1 MMRII
6 FNAII
11 ISVAANLI
19 LEVMPWWVII
29 FIAFLVLALFRLPAK
44 SSFISGALGGGM
56 YSLVSSLYTDIVNG
70 SLLSQKIA
78 ILFNLPSPYI
88 IILIT
93 TLIGFISGGL
103 GGILANKF
111 LQLFKPKHI
120 IS

>member
-29 FIAFLVLALFRLPAK
+29 FIAFLVLMLFHLPAK
-44 SSFISGALGGGM
+44 SSFLSGAIGGGL
-56 YSLVSSLYTDIVNG
+56 YFLVSTLYTDIVNG

-78 ILFNLPSPYI
+78 ILFGLPSPYI
-88 IILIT
+88 FILIS

-103 GGILANKF
+103 GGLLANKF
-111 LQLFKPKHI
+111 LLLFKPKHI
-120 IS
+120 T